1 MKVSLTFRNTGGE
14 DWFKQVVDER
24 LGKLQKYLDHPAEAH
39 VVLSVEKFRHV
50 AEISLSGD
58 GANVIAKEEAKDMN
72 TAIDNAVEKVERQL
86 KKHKAKVREHKSG
99 AARAESRPRRV
110 EPAAE
115 EETPA
120 PRVVETRKVVLRP
133 MSLEDAVLEME
144 TIRNHFLIYRDAA
157 SENVCVLYRRE
168 DGNFL
173 LIETNS

>member
-1 MKVSLTFRNTGGE
+1 MKISLTFRNTGGE

-24 LGKLQKYLDHPAEAH
+24 LGKLEKYLDHPAEAH

-86 KKHKAKVREHKSG
+86 KKHKGKVRAHKTG
-99 AARAESRPRRV
+99 TGRGESRTLRV
-110 EPAAE
+110 EPAE
-115 EETPA
+115 EEEPRA
-120 PRVVETRKVVLRP
+120 RVVETRKVILSP
-133 MSLEDAVLEME
+133 MSLDDAVLEME
-144 TIRNHFLIYRDAA
+144 TVKNRFLIYRDTA
-157 SENVCVLYRRE
+157 SENVSVLYRRD
-168 DGNFL
+168 DGNFI

>member
-1 MKVSLTFRNTGGE
+1 MKISLTFRNTGGE

-24 LGKLQKYLDHPAEAH
+24 LGKLEKYLDHPAEAH

-86 KKHKAKVREHKSG
+86 KKHKGKVRAHKTG
-99 AARAESRPRRV
+99 TTRGESRTLRV
-110 EPAAE
+110 EPADE
-115 EETPA
+115 EEA
-120 PRVVETRKVVLRP
+120 RAQVVETRKVVLSP
-133 MSLEDAVLEME
+133 MSLDDAVLEME
-144 TIRNHFLIYRDAA
+144 TVKNRFLIYRDTA
-157 SENVCVLYRRE
+157 SENVSILYRRD
-168 DGNFL
+168 DGNFI

>member
-1 MKVSLTFRNTGGE
+1 MKISLTFRNTGGE

-86 KKHKAKVREHKSG
+86 KKHKQKIRARKSG
-99 AARAESRPRRV
+99 AGRGEERALRI
-110 EPAAE
+110 EPPDE
-115 EETPA
+115 EEA
-120 PRVVETRKVVLRP
+120 RDPRVVETRKLVLRP
-133 MSLEDAVLEME
+133 MSLDDAILEME
-144 TIRNHFLIYRDAA
+144 TVRNLFLIYRDTA
-157 SENVCVLYRRE
+157 SEGVCVLYRRD
-168 DGNFL
+168 DGNL
-173 LIETNS
+173 VLIETNS